1 MKDLGAPP
9 ETGGSVRALGVS
21 ADGRVVVGLS
31 EGSASPQRAFRWD
44 PVNGMV
50 SINSDRYW
58 SRANA
63 VSSDGRFIVGDVG
76 DNPDGAGKGAALWV
90 DDRDPRLIREILE
103 VEFGLDLGGWRLS
116 HAFAISDD
124 GLTIAGDGINPD
136 NRREGWIAVLPEV
149 LAVEIDIKP
158 RTNSNPVNPFGRGVV
173 PVALL
178 GSDTFDVANVDVA
191 TLTFGPDGAA
201 PAHQKFGH
209 LQDVNDDGLT
219 DLLSHYRTEET
230 GVAAGD
236 TEACVTG
243 ETLGGTRFEGC
254 DDINTQPPCGN
265 GFEVAL
271 VLPLLVWIG
280 GRRRR

>member
-1 MKDLGAPP
+1 VGAKKIPAPP
-9 ETGGSVRALGVS
+9 PRYDRYAEDISGNGNF
-21 ADGRVVVGLS
+21 VVGNIGTA
-31 EGSASPQRAFRWD
+31 EGTEAFVYHPLLGTR
-44 PVNGMV
+44 
-50 SINSDRYW
+50 SI
-58 SRANA
+58 
-63 VSSDGRFIVGDVG
+63 GT
-76 DNPDGAGKGAALWV
+76 LH
-90 DDRDPRLIREILE
+90 
-103 VEFGLDLGGWRLS
+103 GGPG
-116 HAFAISDD
+116 FATATGVSDD